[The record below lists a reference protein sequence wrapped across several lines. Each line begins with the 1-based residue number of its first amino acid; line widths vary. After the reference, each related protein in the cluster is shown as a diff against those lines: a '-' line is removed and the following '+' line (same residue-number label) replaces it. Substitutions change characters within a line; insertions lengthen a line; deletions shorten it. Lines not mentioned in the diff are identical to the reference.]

1 MHAASAHALTPAHA
15 RACCAA
21 VGGVY
26 CSERLNALAGAHW
39 QAFSTQDYFDKH
51 GVFAAVLWCA
61 PLVLLLT
68 AMLVGFLV
76 RAARLLVRAAPC
88 RALQALKNAVL
99 TTNVH

>member
-1 MHAASAHALTPAHA
+1 M
-15 RACCAA
+15 
-21 VGGVY
+21 GGVY

-39 QAFSTQDYFDKH
+39 QAFSTQDYFDKG

-76 RAARLLVRAAPC
+76 RAARLLVRAAAYRL
-88 RALQALKNAVL
+88 RALRRCVDDECAL
-99 TTNVH
+99 TTRAAALLRR